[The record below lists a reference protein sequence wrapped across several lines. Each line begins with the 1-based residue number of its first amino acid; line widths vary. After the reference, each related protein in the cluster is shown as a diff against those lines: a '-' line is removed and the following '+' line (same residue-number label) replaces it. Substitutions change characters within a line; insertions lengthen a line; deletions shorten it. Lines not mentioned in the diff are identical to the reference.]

1 MMNWQKVKLVLA
13 VIRLAGNRLEK
24 GPSVIAAPEEKVQI

>member
-1 MMNWQKVKLVLA
+1 MMNWQKIKLVLA

-24 GPSVIAAPEEKVQI
+24 GPSIIAPEEKV